1 MNKYLSIL
9 FGSLLLLNLG
19 CSEGDPKAKGFDL
32 YDSRNFDNALPL
44 LEKAWTASQ
53 DDPELGVRLAYCL
66 AEVRNDPE
74 AALKILHASTLK
86 FPDYARTYY
95 QLGFI
100 AFRHGN
106 TKDKENLHQ
115 ALGFTRKAAQLDESN
130 FKIVDNVG
138 MYHSMLGNLDSA
150 LYWLERAIL
159 IDPHQP
165 QLKARIEGTRK
176 QIIEKA
182 KRDSVLVADTLRLGS

>member
-1 MNKYLSIL
+1 MSKFFSI
-9 FGSLLLLNLG
+9 SIVSMISIIVG
-19 CSEGDPKAKGFDL
+19 CTGGDPKTTGFEL
-32 YDSRNFDNALPL
+32 YDSRNFDNALPY
-44 LEKAWTASQ
+44 LEKAWGAAQ

-74 AALKILHASTLK
+74 AALKILHASTLM

-106 TKDKENLHQ
+106 TKDQENLRQ
-115 ALGFTRKAAQLDESN
+115 ALGFTRKAAELDASN

-150 LYWLERAIL
+150 LYWFERAKL
-159 IDPHQP
+159 IDSEQP
-165 QLKARIEGTRK
+165 QLLARIAGTRK
-176 QIIEKA
+176 QILEQA
-182 KRDSVLVADTLRLGS
+182 KKDTITLVEF